1 MTHLLCGHLPMN
13 KREVNMYSIAF
24 YKGRKTGNSLSAIA
38 FRFMDW
44 LTRKVTKG
52 EYSHCE
58 LVKPI
63 GSGKY
68 SCFSA
73 SYRDGGVRTKI
84 MGLDA
89 ESWDLVPIEMED
101 EDIRNMNWFIN
112 AYTGDKYDLW
122 GALGIK
128 IPFIREHSDKW
139 FCSEAVAGALLMP
152 RAYRYSPNSL
162 YEVLT
167 K

>member
-1 MTHLLCGHLPMN
+1 
-13 KREVNMYSIAF
+13 MYYVAF
-24 YKGRKTGNSLSAIA
+24 YKGRKSGTGIKPTM
-38 FRFMDW
+38 FRLLDW
-44 LTRKVTKG
+44 ITRKVTHG
-52 EYSHCE
+52 IYSHCE
-58 LVKPI
+58 LVYKI
-63 GSGKY
+63 DDSQY
-68 SCFSA
+68 RCFSS

-84 MGLDA
+84 MGLDV
-89 ESWDLVPIEMED
+89 ESWDLVPIEMEE

-112 AYTGDKYDLW
+112 TYTGDKYDLW